1 MKKENVIQ
9 LTDIFKEYRLGQM
22 GYRTLREDII
32 GCFKQTRKKEDYF
45 WALKKVSFELKRGES
60 VGIIGDNGAGKSTIL
75 KILAGVTRQSSG
87 TVEKNGKIGALIEL
101 TAGFHPELTGRENIY
116 LYGAIIGLKRNYI
129 NKRFDEIVEFSG
141 LRQFLD
147 TPIKKYSSGM
157 YARLGFSVTAHLDPD
172 ILLIDEVLSVGDF
185 QFQNKCINKMH
196 EFKER
201 GVSIVFVSH
210 NMESVRKL
218 CTRAILLNKGAI
230 VCDGG
235 PDPVIDEYYRINSS
249 NMKAQKTGEKAVEIL
264 DIRLVKENNEQAFDF
279 LPGEKALFKIK
290 LKAKKNIENVCFSV
304 FIRSVSG
311 MVIFD
316 VGSSRLLDAAVS
328 FIEDKTL
335 EVCFELKLNLLKG
348 LYKIGF
354 NISSISDGQLPGY
367 IEYMND
373 ACSFSVKENVSWQG
387 IAHLEPRVSVI
398 FNGGCY

>member
-1 MKKENVIQ
+1 MTKESVIQ
-9 LTDIFKEYRLGQM
+9 LTDVFKKYRLGQM

-32 GCFKQTRKKEDYF
+32 NCFKRVEKKEDYF
-45 WALKKVSFELKRGES
+45 WALNGVSFDIKRGES
-60 VGIIGDNGAGKSTIL
+60 LGVIGDNGAGKSTIL

-87 TVEKNGKIGALIEL
+87 TVEKKGKIGALIEL

-141 LRQFLD
+141 LSQFLD

-172 ILLIDEVLSVGDF
+172 MLLIDEVLSVGDF

-201 GVSIVFVSH
+201 GVSIIFVSH
-210 NMESVRKL
+210 NMDAVRRV
-218 CTRAILLNKGAI
+218 CNRTILLNKGAI
-230 VCDGG
+230 VCDGS
-235 PDPVIDEYYRINSS
+235 PDLVIDEYYRINSS
-249 NMKAQKTGEKAVEIL
+249 NMKTKTAGEKAVEIL
-264 DIRLVKENNEQAFDF
+264 DIRLMKENNEKAFDF
-279 LPGEKALFKIK
+279 RPGEKALFKIK
-290 LKAKKNIENVCFSV
+290 LRAKKNIEDTSFSV
-304 FIRSVSG
+304 FIRAASG

-316 VGSSRLLDAAVS
+316 VTSSRLLDKKHILTV
-328 FIEDKTL
+328 DKTV
-335 EVCFELKLNLLKG
+335 EVCFELKMNLLKG

-354 NISSISDGQLPGY
+354 NILGAIDGQPSGF

-373 ACSFSVKENVSWQG
+373 ACSFLVKESVSEQG
-387 IAHLEPRVSVI
+387 IANLEPSVYLNI
-398 FNGGCY
+398 

>member
-1 MKKENVIQ
+1 MAKESVIQ
-9 LTDIFKEYRLGQM
+9 LTDVFKKYRLGQM

-32 GCFKQTRKKEDYF
+32 SCFKQVGKKEDYF
-45 WALKKVSFELKRGES
+45 WALKGVSFDLKRGES
-60 VGIIGDNGAGKSTIL
+60 LGVIGDNGAGKSTIL
-75 KILAGVTRQSSG
+75 KILANVTRQSSG
-87 TVEKNGKIGALIEL
+87 TVEKIGKIGALIEL

-141 LRQFLD
+141 LSQFLD

-185 QFQNKCINKMH
+185 QFQNKCINKMR
-196 EFKER
+196 EFKEC
-201 GVSIVFVSH
+201 GVSIIFVSH
-210 NMESVRKL
+210 NMDAVRKL
-218 CTRAILLNKGAI
+218 CGRAILLNKGVK
-230 VCDGG
+230 VCDGSS
-235 PDPVIDEYYRINSS
+235 DSVIDEYYRINSS
-249 NMKAQKTGEKAVEIL
+249 NMKAQKGREKAIEIL

-279 LPGEKALFKIK
+279 RPGEEALFKMK
-290 LKAKKNIENVCFSV
+290 LRAKKKIENASFSV
-304 FIRSVSG
+304 FIRAASG

-316 VGSSRLLDAAVS
+316 VSSSRLLDKRYS
-328 FIEDKTL
+328 LTEDKTL

-354 NISSISDGQLPGY
+354 NVSGSIDGQPAGF

-373 ACSFSVKENVSWQG
+373 ACHFLVKESVSEQG
-387 IAHLEPRVSVI
+387 IANLEPKVSLNI
-398 FNGGCY
+398 

>member
-1 MKKENVIQ
+1 MTKESVIQ
-9 LTDIFKEYRLGQM
+9 LTDVFKKYRLGQM

-32 GCFKQTRKKEDYF
+32 NCFKQAGEKKEYF
-45 WALKKVSFELKRGES
+45 WALKGVSFDLKRGES
-60 VGIIGDNGAGKSTIL
+60 LGVIGDNGAGKSTIL
-75 KILAGVTRQSSG
+75 KILADVTRQSSG
-87 TVEKNGKIGALIEL
+87 TVEKKGKIGALIEL
-101 TAGFHPELTGRENIY
+101 TAGFHPELTGRENMY

-141 LRQFLD
+141 LSQFLD
-147 TPIKKYSSGM
+147 TPIKRYSSGM

-210 NMESVRKL
+210 NMDAVRKV
-218 CTRAILLNKGAI
+218 CNRAILLNKGAI
-230 VCDGG
+230 VCDGS
-235 PDPVIDEYYRINSS
+235 PDSVIDEYYRINST
-249 NMKAQKTGEKAVEIL
+249 NMKAQKGGDKAIDIL

-279 LPGEKALFKIK
+279 RPGEKALFKIK
-290 LKAKKNIENVCFSV
+290 LRAKKNIENVFFSV
-304 FIRSVSG
+304 FIRAASG

-316 VGSSRLLDAAVS
+316 VTSSRLLDKRHS
-328 FIEDKTL
+328 LTEDKTV

-354 NISSISDGQLPGY
+354 NICGSIDGQPSGF

-373 ACSFSVKENVSWQG
+373 ACPFLVKESVSEQG
-387 IAHLEPRVSVI
+387 IANLEPKVSI
-398 FNGGCY
+398 NI

>member
-1 MKKENVIQ
+1 MENESVIQ
-9 LTDIFKEYRLGQM
+9 LTDLSKKYRLGQM

-32 GCFKQTRKKEDYF
+32 GCFKQVRKKEDYF
-45 WALKKVSFELKRGES
+45 WALKGVSFDLKRGES
-60 VGIIGDNGAGKSTIL
+60 LGVIGDNGAGKSTIL
-75 KILAGVTRQSSG
+75 KILAGVTKQSSG
-87 TVEKNGKIGALIEL
+87 TVEKIGKIGALIEL

-116 LYGAIIGLKRNYI
+116 LYGAIIGLKRTYI

-141 LRQFLD
+141 LSQFLD

-172 ILLIDEVLSVGDF
+172 ILLIDEVLSVGDY

-210 NMESVRKL
+210 NMDAVRRV
-218 CTRAILLNKGAI
+218 CSRTILLNKGAI
-230 VCDGG
+230 VCDGS
-235 PDPVIDEYYRINSS
+235 PDSVIDEYYKINSS
-249 NMKAQKTGEKAVEIL
+249 NMKAQKNAVKVIEIM

-279 LPGEKALFKIK
+279 RPGDKALFKIK
-290 LKAKKNIENVCFSV
+290 LRAKRNIENISFSV
-304 FIRSVSG
+304 FIRAASG

-316 VGSSRLLDAAVS
+316 VNSSRLLDAMHSITKDNVV
-328 FIEDKTL
+328 

-354 NISSISDGQLPGY
+354 NIFGSIDGQPSGF

-373 ACSFSVKENVSWQG
+373 ASSFLVKENVSEQG
-387 IAHLEPRVSVI
+387 IANLEPRVSVNI
-398 FNGGCY
+398 